1 MSTRST
7 IWIKK
12 DEDKYDGIYCHF
24 DGYLDGVGKTLI
36 ENYTDINKVIA
47 LIELG
52 AISSLGK
59 SIECPEKHS
68 LNNPIKGYTVA
79 YFRDDKEE
87 SEICIYKDK
96 SLNEIENDYS
106 EEYNYIFDNNKWYY
120 FKVNSRDMKEVV
132 I

>member
-36 ENYTDINKVIA
+36 ENYTDINKVMA

-59 SIECPEKHS
+59 SIECPENHS
-68 LNNPIKGYTVA
+68 FDNPIKGYTVA
-79 YFRDDKEE
+79 YFRDRKEE
-87 SEICIYKDK
+87 PEIDLYKDK
-96 SLNEIENDYS
+96 SLNEIEKDYS

-120 FKVNSRDMKEVV
+120 FKVNPRDMKEVV